1 MHYFALLLSE
11 ERDRTLDDPASA
23 MAAWERFHAKAGA
36 AIRAGDALTPVAT
49 GVRVT
54 GGPDSPVITDGPF
67 AEWAEVAGGYYVFE
81 AENLDEALALA
92 RDIPLASF
100 GAVEL
105 WPVVHFREPARELT
119 GNDWLALLLE
129 PPATAHTPG
138 TPEWDAIAARHGDF
152 DAAAGDHII
161 AGAAL
166 HDRTTATTVRV
177 RDGETLITDGPFVE
191 GAEIATGVYLLAAG
205 DRDEAVKLASMIPAS
220 AVEVR
225 QLAGMSGL

>member
-11 ERDRTLDDPASA
+11 ERDRTPDDPATA

-36 AIRAGDALTPVAT
+36 AILAGDALTPAAT

-54 GGPDSPVITDGPF
+54 GGTDAPLVTDGPF
-67 AEWAEVAGGYYVFE
+67 AESAPRWPAATTSSRRKTWTRRWHWR
-81 AENLDEALALA
+81 ATS
-92 RDIPLASF
+92 RSPTF
-100 GAVEL
+100 GAVEV

-138 TPEWDAIAARHGDF
+138 TPEWEAVAARHGDF
-152 DAAAGDHII
+152 ATAAGDHII
-161 AGAAL
+161 GGAAL
-166 HDRTTATTVRV
+166 HDRSTATTVRV

-191 GAEIATGVYLLAAG
+191 GAEIATGVYLLA
-205 DRDEAVKLASMIPAS
+205 PATVTRPS
-220 AVEVR
+220 SSR
-225 QLAGMSGL
+225 R